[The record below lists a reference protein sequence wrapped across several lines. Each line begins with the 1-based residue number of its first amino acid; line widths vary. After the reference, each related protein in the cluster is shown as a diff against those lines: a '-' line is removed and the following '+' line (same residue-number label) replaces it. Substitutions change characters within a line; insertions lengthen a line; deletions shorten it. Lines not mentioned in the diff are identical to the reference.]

1 MAGRGHSV
9 PVQSGVAAQSLFNIM
24 WGNYAKCAVRPGNP
38 PERRAAAH
46 IA

>member
-24 WGNYAKCAVRPGNP
+24 WGNYAKFAVQLRSS
-38 PERRAAAH
+38 PEYRAAAH

>member
-1 MAGRGHSV
+1 MRGGGHGV

-24 WGNYAKCAVRPGNP
+24 RGDYAKFAVVPGNP
-38 PERRAAAH
+38 PESRAAAH